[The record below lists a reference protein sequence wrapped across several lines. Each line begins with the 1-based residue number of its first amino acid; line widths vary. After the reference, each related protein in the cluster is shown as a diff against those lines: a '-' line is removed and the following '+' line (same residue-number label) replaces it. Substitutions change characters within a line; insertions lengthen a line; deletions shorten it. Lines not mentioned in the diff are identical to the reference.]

1 MFCNYPV
8 SEKLT
13 VYEVAMCSRVE
24 SSPTFPLAV
33 SFPPGVEVSSAL
45 SSFKEEVAQ
54 LLRAPT
60 PNFVHVERVVRQEY
74 EKDHSI
80 QGSVDDAVKSFMKNE
95 LSDSQRELYSTQKKW
110 VDAGFDEGVLQTDPE
125 GASFAVETGVIHTI
139 LMFQKAADTLE
150 GDPITIQIRDGK
162 AYFLVNGEYQP
173 LEAFKDRIQY
183 SKDEKRFVGW
193 NFIHPQGFV
202 EKDDTSFDT
211 LYPIAKLT
219 PEAYARI
226 AAQANTFWQRRE
238 EVDAGQEKKFILQ
251 VMTTGRTCIPHTW
264 WGQNID
270 DHTPEHSS
278 SRLIGPDGSVYS
290 FGTKMARADA
300 EFVTQPQNLFTTAVS
315 YVPAPDYEE
324 PKPAEEKRVTFI
336 PITEQ
341 RFEDIRRYVVTASH
355 GFAFNFGKAN
365 CAHFVQSLMGLA
377 GVQVDIKMTITQFLY
392 GILPSLE
399 NIPVVGRPMAKV
411 AAAVTF
417 VTKPLLDLLSAMAHA
432 TPQFIRHIWS
442 KIVDFAMI
450 LPRTIGA
457 VFINVIVMTLMGAD
471 KTRVPEG
478 RAFEA
483 GGSGELALPAARSCL
498 QWKDLFDPDAFFLYH
513 AFKLRL
519 WQLAQKS
526 TVLYRNPECGFTCID
541 PQKGVVAA

>member
-1 MFCNYPV
+1 MP
-8 SEKLT
+8 
-13 VYEVAMCSRVE
+13 MCSCIE
-24 SSPTFPLAV
+24 SSPTLPSAV
-33 SFPPGVEVSSAL
+33 SFPPEAEVPLAQSTL
-45 SSFKEEVAQ
+45 KEEVAR
-54 LLRAPT
+54 LLQAPT
-60 PNFVHVERVVRQEY
+60 PNFVYVERVVRQAY
-74 EKDHSI
+74 EQDPSI
-80 QGSVDDAVKSFMKNE
+80 QGSVDDAVKTFMTNE
-95 LSDSQRELYSTQKKW
+95 LSDSQRELYSIQKKW
-110 VDAGFDEGVLQTDPE
+110 VEAEFDENVLLTDPE
-125 GASFAVETGVIHTI
+125 GVAFAVETGVIYTI

-162 AYFLVNGEYQP
+162 AHFLVNGEYQP

-183 SKDEKRFVGW
+183 SKEEKRLVGW

-211 LYPIAKLT
+211 LYPIAKLK

-226 AAQANTFWQRRE
+226 AAQANTFWKGRE
-238 EVDAGQEKKFILQ
+238 EVDPGQEKKFILQ

-300 EFVTQPQNLFTTAVS
+300 DVVAQPQNLFTTAVS
-315 YVPAPDYEE
+315 YVPVPDYEE
-324 PKPAEEKRVTFI
+324 PKPSEEKRVTFI

-341 RFEDIRRYVVTASH
+341 RFEDIRRYVTTASH
-355 GFAFNFGKAN
+355 GFAFNFSSAN
-365 CAHFVQSLMGLA
+365 CARFVQLLMGLA
-377 GVQVDIKMTITQFLY
+377 GVQVDIKMTISQFLY

-399 NIPVVGRPMAKV
+399 NIPVVGRPMAQV

-417 VTKPLLDLLSAMAHA
+417 ITKPLLDLLSAMAQA
-432 TPQFIRHIWS
+432 TPDFIRHIWS
-442 KIVDFAMI
+442 TIVDFAML
-450 LPRTIGA
+450 LPRTIGG
-457 VFINVIVMTLMGAD
+457 VFVNVVVMAMGAN

-478 RAFEA
+478 KTFEE
-483 GGSGELALPAARSCL
+483 GGSGDLALPSAPYRL
-498 QWKDLFDPDAFFLYH
+498 QWKDIFDPDAFFLYH

-519 WQLAQKS
+519 WQLAQES

-541 PQKGVVAA
+541 PQKGIATA

>member
-1 MFCNYPV
+1 M
-8 SEKLT
+8 SLHIDS
-13 VYEVAMCSRVE
+13 AAHHS
-24 SSPTFPLAV
+24 L
-33 SFPPGVEVSSAL
+33 SAL
-45 SSFKEEVAQ
+45 LPTEAEAPAAPSRFREEALR
-54 LLRAPT
+54 LLQAPT
-60 PNFVHVERVVRQEY
+60 PNMIQVERAVRQACEQ
-74 EKDHSI
+74 DPSV
-80 QGSVDDAVKSFMKNE
+80 QGSIDDAVKSFMKNE

-110 VDAGFDEGVLQTDPE
+110 VESGFDEDVLQTDPE
-125 GASFAVETGVIHTI
+125 GVAFAVETGLIHTI
-139 LMFQKAADTLE
+139 LMFQKAADSLE
-150 GDPITIQIRDGK
+150 GDPITIQIRNGK
-162 AYFLVNGEYQP
+162 AHFLVNGEYQP

-183 SKDEKRFVGW
+183 SKEEKRFVGW

-202 EKDDTSFDT
+202 EKDDTSYDA
-211 LYPIAKLT
+211 LYPIAKLK

-226 AAQANTFWQRRE
+226 AEQANAFWQGRE
-238 EVDAGQEKKFILQ
+238 EVDPGQEKGFILQ

-336 PITEQ
+336 PITEK

-355 GFAFNFGKAN
+355 GFAFNFGNAN

-377 GVQVDIKMTITQFLY
+377 GVHVDIKMTVTQFLY

-417 VTKPLLDLLSAMAHA
+417 ITKPLLDLISAMAQA
-432 TPQFIRHIWS
+432 TPQFVRHIWT

-457 VFINVIVMTLMGAD
+457 VFVNVIVMTLMGAN
-471 KTRVPEG
+471 KTRVPDG
-478 RAFEA
+478 RPFEA
-483 GGSGELALPAARSCL
+483 GESGDLALPSARYCL
-498 QWKDLFDPDAFFLYH
+498 QWKDLFDPDAFFIYH

-541 PQKGVVAA
+541 PQKGIVAV